1 MNLQVNQR
9 IPLKIKRM
17 GINGEGIG
25 FYQKTLVFVPGALK
39 GEEIYCQITD
49 VKRNFVQAKLLK
61 INKESKFRVQP
72 ACEIYQACGGCQI
85 MHLRYDKQLD
95 FKQDLLLQAL
105 KKFKPAGYEHFDI
118 RPTIGMDQP
127 THYRAKLQ
135 FQTRSFK
142 GKVTAGLYAEGSHR
156 LIGITD
162 CLVQDEVTQT
172 IINAVSDLLT
182 KHRIP
187 IYNERREQ
195 GIRTVMVRRA
205 RQTGQVQL
213 IFVTSC
219 QVNLTRLIEQLTK
232 QFPAIVTVA
241 LNWNQSKSSEIY
253 GERTEI
259 LWGQEAISEAVLD
272 YEFSLSPRAFY
283 QLNPQQT
290 EVLYGE
296 AVKALDIDGTEH
308 LIDAYCGVGTIGF
321 AFARKVQSVRG
332 MDIIPEAIED
342 AKKNAARMGL
352 TNTHYEAGKAE
363 EIIPKWYQEGYRA
376 DALVVDPPRTGL
388 DEKLLKTIL
397 KFKPAKMVYVSCN
410 VSTLARDLVELTK
423 AYKVEYIQSVDMF
436 PHTARTE
443 TVALLSKL
451 NVDKHISVEVELDEL
466 DLTSAESKATYA
478 QIKEYILEKFGL
490 KVSAL
495 YIAQIK
501 KKCGIEL
508 RENYNKS
515 KKEKQV
521 IPQCTP
527 EKEEAIMDA
536 LRHFTERTTSK
547 A

>member
-39 GEEIYCQITD
+39 GEEIYCQVTS
-49 VKRNFVQAKLLK
+49 VKRNFVEAKLLK
-61 INKESKFRVQP
+61 INKESKFRVKP
-72 ACEIYQACGGCQI
+72 TCDIYQACGGCQI

-95 FKQDLLLQAL
+95 FKQDLLQQAL
-105 KKFKPAGYEHFDI
+105 KKFKPAGYENYTIH
-118 RPTIGMDQP
+118 PTIGMDKP
-127 THYRAKLQ
+127 SHYRAKLQ

-142 GKVTAGLYAEGSHR
+142 GKVKAGLYAENSHR

-162 CLVQDEVTQT
+162 CYVQDQETQK
-172 IINAVSDLLT
+172 IINSIADLLT
-182 KHRIP
+182 KYRIP
-187 IYNERREQ
+187 IYNERKEQ

-205 RQTGQVQL
+205 RQSGQVQV

-219 QVNLTRLIEQLTK
+219 QVNLTKLIGDLTK
-232 QFPAIVTVA
+232 QFPTIITVA
-241 LNWNQSKSSEIY
+241 LNWNRQKTSDIY
-253 GERTEI
+253 GEKTEI
-259 LWGQEAISEAVLD
+259 LWGKQAIEEAVLD

-296 AVKALDIDGTEH
+296 AVKALDILGDED

-321 AFARKVQSVRG
+321 AFARKVKSVRG

-342 AKKNAARMGL
+342 AKANAKRMGL

-363 EIIPKWYQEGYRA
+363 DIIPKWYKEGYRA

-397 KFKPAKMVYVSCN
+397 AYKPEKMVYVSCN

-443 TVALLSKL
+443 AVVKLSKRDINHHIDL
-451 NVDKHISVEVELDEL
+451 EINEDDLKDISVKKD
-466 DLTSAESKATYA
+466 ATYSE
-478 QIKEYILEKFGL
+478 IKDYVFRKFEL
-490 KVSAL
+490 KVSTL
-495 YIAQIK
+495 NIAQVK
-501 KKCGIEL
+501 RKLGIIE
-508 RENYNKS
+508 RENYNRS
-515 KKEKQV
+515 KKENQRVPNCPPK
-521 IPQCTP
+521 
-527 EKEEAIMDA
+527 KEQAIIDA
-536 LRHFTERTTSK
+536 LSWFGMIE
-547 A
+547 

>member
-39 GEEIYCQITD
+39 GEEIYCQVTA

-72 ACEIYQACGGCQI
+72 ACDIYQACGGCQI

-95 FKQDLLLQAL
+95 FKQDLLQQAL
-105 KKFKPAGYEHFDI
+105 KKFKPAGYEHYTI
-118 RPTIGMDQP
+118 LPTIGMDQP
-127 THYRAKLQ
+127 KHYRAKLQ

-142 GKVTAGLYAEGSHR
+142 GQVKAGLYAENSHR
-156 LIGITD
+156 LIAISD
-162 CLVQDEVTQT
+162 CHVQDEETQA
-172 IINAVSDLLT
+172 IINAVANLLT

-187 IYNERREQ
+187 IYNERKEQ

-219 QVNLTRLIEQLTK
+219 QVNLTRLIADLRE
-232 QFPAIVTVA
+232 QFPSIVTIA
-241 LNWNQSKSSEIY
+241 LNWNKQKTSDIY
-253 GERTEI
+253 GEKTEI
-259 LWGQEAISEAVLD
+259 LWGEEAIDEAVLD

-296 AVKALDIDGTEH
+296 AVKALDIEGDEH

-321 AFARKVQSVRG
+321 AFARRVKSIRG

-342 AKKNAARMGL
+342 AKANAKKLGL
-352 TNTHYEAGKAE
+352 TNAHYEAGKAE
-363 EIIPKWYQEGYRA
+363 EIIPRWYREGYRA

-388 DEKLLKTIL
+388 DEKLLATIL
-397 KFKPAKMVYVSCN
+397 EYRPAKMVYVSCN
-410 VSTLARDLVELTK
+410 VSTLARDLVQLSK
-423 AYKVEYIQSVDMF
+423 AYQVDYIQSVDMF

-443 TVALLSKL
+443 AVVKLSK
-451 NVDKHISVEVELDEL
+451 
-466 DLTSAESKATYA
+466 
-478 QIKEYILEKFGL
+478 
-490 KVSAL
+490 
-495 YIAQIK
+495 
-501 KKCGIEL
+501 
-508 RENYNKS
+508 R
-515 KKEKQV
+515 
-521 IPQCTP
+521 
-527 EKEEAIMDA
+527 
-536 LRHFTERTTSK
+536 
-547 A
+547 

>member
-162 CLVQDEVTQT
+162 CLVQDEETQT

-205 RQTGQVQL
+205 SQTGQVQL

-283 QLNPQQT
+283 QLNPEQT
-290 EVLYGE
+290 EVLYSE
-296 AVKALDIDGTEH
+296 AVKAMDLRGDEA

-321 AFARKVQSVRG
+321 AFAKRVRSVRG

-342 AKKNAARMGL
+342 ARKNAVRLGL
-352 TNTHYEAGKAE
+352 DNTYYEAGKAE
-363 EIIPKWYQEGYRA
+363 EIIPKWYEDGYRA

-388 DEKLLKTIL
+388 DKALLETIL
-397 KFKPAKMVYVSCN
+397 RYQPEKMVYVSCN
-410 VSTLARDLVELTK
+410 VSTLARDLAKLAKV
-423 AYKVEYIQSVDMF
+423 YDVEYIQSVDMF

-443 TVALLSKL
+443 AVVKLSKRDI
-451 NVDKHISVEVELDEL
+451 NHHIDFEINED
-466 DLTSAESKATYA
+466 DLKDISAKKEATYSE
-478 QIKEYILEKFGL
+478 IKDYVFRKFEL
-490 KVSAL
+490 KVSTL
-495 YIAQIK
+495 NIAQVK
-501 KKCGIEL
+501 RKLGIIE
-508 RENYNKS
+508 RENYNHS
-515 KKEKQV
+515 KKENQRVPNCPPK
-521 IPQCTP
+521 
-527 EKEEAIMDA
+527 KEQAIIDA
-536 LRHFTERTTSK
+536 LSWFGMIE
-547 A
+547 

>member
-127 THYRAKLQ
+127 THYQAKLQ

-162 CLVQDEVTQT
+162 CLVQDEETQT

-195 GIRTVMVRRA
+195 GIRTVMVRRT

-232 QFPAIVTVA
+232 QFPTIVTVA

-296 AVKALDIDGTEH
+296 AVRALDLKGDEN

-332 MDIIPEAIED
+332 MDIIPEAIVD
-342 AKKNAARMGL
+342 AKVNAKRMGL

-388 DEKLLKTIL
+388 DDKLLDTIL
-397 KFKPAKMVYVSCN
+397 HYKPAKIVYVSCN

-423 AYKVEYIQSVDMF
+423 AYQVEYIQSVDMF

-443 TVALLSKL
+443 AVVKLSKRDINHHIDL
-451 NVDKHISVEVELDEL
+451 EINEDDLKDISVKKE
-466 DLTSAESKATYA
+466 ATYSE
-478 QIKEYILEKFGL
+478 IKDYVFRKFEL
-490 KVSAL
+490 KVSTL
-495 YIAQIK
+495 NIAQVK
-501 KKCGIEL
+501 RKLGITE
-508 RENYNKS
+508 RENYNLS
-515 KKEKQV
+515 KKENQRVPNCPSK
-521 IPQCTP
+521 
-527 EKEEAIMDA
+527 KEQAIIDA
-536 LRHFTERTTSK
+536 LTWFGMIE
-547 A
+547 